1 MNNDY
6 DKRRGVGSRLS
17 RKVHVGFVLD
27 ALEQALHARRPAR
40 NGASCTIRI
49 AAAQYVSIRY
59 TERLADASIETSVGG
74 AGDTGLVETINGL
87 DKTEVIS
94 RRGSWPRTAM
104 WILVLRPPRE
114 RPMA

>member
-1 MNNDY
+1 MTSAGASA
-6 DKRRGVGSRLS
+6 RACRARCTS
-17 RKVHVGFVLD
+17 HVGFVLD
-27 ALEQALHARRPAR
+27 VLEQALHARRPAR

-74 AGDTGLVETINGL
+74 VGDTDDNALAETINGL

-94 RRGSWPRTAM
+94 RRGSWRSIEA
-104 WILVLRPPRE
+104 VEFR
-114 RPMA
+114 